1 MISCLIIET
10 NKASIELLSN
20 YIEKTSGLHLL
31 GKENCPLNTL
41 NLTPSKN
48 IDPDIT
54 CGCIAIKKIPGIEPA
69 DDLATICNP
78 IHPNTSTVYEVTAF
92 DKEDLDFLIK
102 PLTNENFIPPVEKPI
117 LIDHPN
123 EEFIIYNESTYFY
136 VKNGK
141 KGSYKRIQ
149 VENILFVEAA
159 DHYSTIHFRT
169 QEKYT
174 IYAPLGEI
182 MHRLPKS
189 NFMRVHKSYIVNL
202 NTITDFEGNLIYLEN
217 NKAPIP
223 IGLQY
228 KDAFT
233 EVIMKNLL

>member
-1 MISCLIIET
+1 ML
-10 NKASIELLSN
+10 N
-20 YIEKTSGLHLL
+20 YPVFFF
-31 GKENCPLNTL
+31 CQYY
-41 NLTPSKN
+41 
-48 IDPDIT
+48 
-54 CGCIAIKKIPGIEPA
+54 
-69 DDLATICNP
+69 
-78 IHPNTSTVYEVTAF
+78 TVHY
-92 DKEDLDFLIK
+92 KEDLDFLIK
-102 PLTNENFIPPVEKPI
+102 PLTTEHFIETVKKPI
-117 LIDHPN
+117 LTDHQN
-123 EEFIIYNESTYFY
+123 EELIIDNESNYFY

-169 QEKYT
+169 LEKYT

-202 NTITDFEGNLIYLEN
+202 NTITDFEGTLIYLEN
-217 NKAPIP
+217 NKSPIP

-233 EVIMKNLL
+233 VVIMKNLL